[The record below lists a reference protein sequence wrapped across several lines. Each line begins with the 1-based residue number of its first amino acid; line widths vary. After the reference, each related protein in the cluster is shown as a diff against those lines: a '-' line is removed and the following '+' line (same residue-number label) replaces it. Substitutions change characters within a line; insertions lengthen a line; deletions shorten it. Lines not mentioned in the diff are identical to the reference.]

1 MLDLQIRLESHTQYM
16 AEDISFK
23 FLKVVVASILLYAV
37 VPPVTVH
44 ASSFCGPY
52 DSINVLGGEYRINS
66 NVWGST
72 PGEQCIEASSTSTYF
87 SVTHSTHNSSD
98 VAAYPFIFKGCHW
111 GYCTQNSG
119 MPLKISEM
127 STTPITW
134 IIDTNHAGGTWNASY
149 ESWFSTTGGTA
160 PNAAELMI
168 WINYAGGAGPAG
180 SKVATVSIGGADW
193 DVYFV
198 DWTHSAGWYYIAYKK
213 TIPAERVDLDL
224 KDFIDDASARGYIN
238 TDWYL
243 DNMETGFEIW
253 RGGEG
258 LTSNYFFAS
267 VLDNPPVVSIT
278 SPSNND
284 TFTEGAD
291 ITIDANASDSDG
303 NVSKVEF
310 YQGST
315 KLGEDT
321 VPPYSYNWQSIPA
334 GDFSLTAIASDN
346 YGTETTSKAVH
357 ITVVGGNGSGRILRE
372 WWTDMP
378 GDTVNDL
385 TSDVNYPDNP
395 AGRGVLASLEGPT
408 DTNDNYGAR
417 IRGFLHPI
425 TTGDYTFWIASDANS
440 ELWLSADADPC
451 NAVLI
456 AYVPGRTEPN
466 EWDKFAQQQ
475 SLPISLTG
483 GGKYYIEI
491 LHKAGDGN
499 DNLSVAWEGPDLNQ
513 QIIRGLF
520 LSPYLINFNGTIQKC
535 TVNAGK
541 IQGFDSISC
550 SGAFGV
556 NAAMLDAADNITVQI
571 YSGIDDYTVYNQTI
585 TMESL
590 SHSRNNIYSYKHK
603 VRSGQPGAITSLK
616 FDAGKNTFSM
626 QTKNTNLTGLGCPLY
641 LLIDLGT
648 YAAMGV
654 ADENAVNGK
663 NLIPTRLMRTYKD
676 TLVVNKA
683 KARHNSKKP
692 YSDTLSVTGDIAVI
706 DTDVNL
712 CNEDVNFIWGEQVFR
727 VPHGEFTA
735 PKGHLYKCSKVV
747 ADANGDPGLVTAQV
761 DIDKATFTV
770 SVSGASAIDAASASI
785 PFGISFADFNEIVVV
800 NRDTG
805 RSW

>member
-1 MLDLQIRLESHTQYM
+1 MFGYKIITGFYDKCLP
-16 AEDISFK
+16 EDIRAT
-23 FLKVVVASILLYAV
+23 FLRIVAASVLLYAV
-37 VPPVTVH
+37 VFPVTVH

-72 PGEQCIEASSTSTYF
+72 PGEQCIEASSNSTYF
-87 SVTHSTHNSSD
+87 SVTHSTHNSSG

-111 GYCTQNSG
+111 GNCTQDSG
-119 MPLKISEM
+119 MPLKVSEIA
-127 STTPITW
+127 SAPFGW
-134 IIDTNHAGGTWNASY
+134 SIDTNSAGGTWNAAY

-180 SKVATVSIGGADW
+180 SKVATVTIGGADW
-193 DVYFV
+193 DVYFA
-198 DWTHSAGWYYIAYKK
+198 DWSHTAGWYYIAYKI
-213 TIPAERVDLDL
+213 TSPATSVNLDL
-224 KDFIDDASARGYIN
+224 KDFIDDSVSRGFID

-243 DNMETGFEIW
+243 DNMEAGFEIW
-253 RGGEG
+253 RDGEG
-258 LTSNYFFAS
+258 LTSNSFYAS
-267 VLDNPPVVSIT
+267 PINNFPSVSIT
-278 SPSNND
+278 SPSNSD

-321 VPPYSYNWQSIPA
+321 VPPYSYTWQSIPA
-334 GDFSLTAIASDN
+334 GDFNLTAVASDN
-346 YGTETTSKAVH
+346 HGAETTSEVVH
-357 ITVVGGNGSGRILRE
+357 IKVIGGGGSGRILRE
-372 WWTDMP
+372 WWTNMP
-378 GDTVNDL
+378 GDAVSDL
-385 TSDVNYPDNP
+385 TSHVNYPDNP

-408 DTNDNYGAR
+408 DTNDNYGDR

-425 TTGDYTFWIASDANS
+425 TTGDYTFRIASDANS

-491 LHKAGDGN
+491 LHKAGDGS
-499 DNLSVAWEGPDLNQ
+499 DNLSVAWEGPNLSQ
-513 QIIRGLF
+513 QIIHGLF
-520 LSPYLINFNGTIQKC
+520 LSPYLLNFNGTIQKC
-535 TVNAGK
+535 AVKAGK

-550 SGAFGV
+550 SGTFGAT
-556 NAAMLDAADNITVQI
+556 NTMLDAADNITVQI
-571 YSGIDDYTVYNQTI
+571 YSGVDDYTVYNQTI
-585 TMESL
+585 AMESF
-590 SHSRNNIYSYKHK
+590 SHSRNIYSYKHK
-603 VRSGQPGAITSLK
+603 VSSGRPGAITSLK
-616 FDAGKNTFSM
+616 FDTGRNTFSM
-626 QTKNTNLTGLGCPLY
+626 QTKNTDLTGLGCPLY
-641 LLIDLGT
+641 LLIDFGT

-663 NLIPTRLMRTYKD
+663 NLIPACLMRTHKD

-683 KARHNSKKP
+683 KAS
-692 YSDTLSVTGDIAVI
+692 SSSLSVTGNIAMI

-712 CNEDVNFIWGEQVFR
+712 SSMDVNFIWGAQMFR
-727 VPHGEFTA
+727 VPPRSFNKT
-735 PKGHLYKCSKVV
+735 GHLFKCSKVV
-747 ADANGDPGLVTAQV
+747 ADTNGDPGLVTAQV
-761 DIDKATFTV
+761 DIYKATFTL
-770 SVSGASAIDAASASI
+770 SVTGANAINAASASI

-800 NRDTG
+800 NRVTG

>member
-1 MLDLQIRLESHTQYM
+1 MLDRQIRLKSHTQYM

-23 FLKVVVASILLYAV
+23 FLRVVVAGILLYAV
-37 VPPVTVH
+37 VFPVTVH
-44 ASSFCGPY
+44 ASSFCGRY
-52 DSINVLGGEYRINS
+52 DTINALGGEYRINS

-111 GYCTQNSG
+111 GNCTQSSG
-119 MPLKISEM
+119 MPLKVSEIS
-127 STTPITW
+127 SAPFSW
-134 IIDTNHAGGTWNASY
+134 SIDTNNAGGTWNASY
-149 ESWFSTTGGTA
+149 ESWFSTTGGTE
-160 PNAAELMI
+160 PNAAEIMI
-168 WINYAGGAGPAG
+168 WINYNGGAGPAG
-180 SKVATVSIGGADW
+180 SKVATVTIGGADW
-193 DVYFV
+193 DVYFA
-198 DWTHSAGWYYIAYKK
+198 DWSHTAGWYYIAYKI
-213 TIPAERVDLDL
+213 TSPATSVTLDL
-224 KDFIDDASARGYIN
+224 KEFIDDSVSRGYIN
-238 TDWYL
+238 TEWYL
-243 DNMETGFEIW
+243 DNMEAGFEIW
-253 RGGEG
+253 RDGEG
-258 LTSNYFFAS
+258 LTSNSFFAS
-267 VLDNPPVVSIT
+267 PINNFPSVSIT

-284 TFTEGAD
+284 TFIEGAD

-321 VPPYSYNWQSIPA
+321 VAPYSYNWQSIPA
-334 GDFSLTAIASDN
+334 GDFNLTAVASDN
-346 YGTETTSKAVH
+346 YGTQTTSVVIH
-357 ITVVGGNGSGRILRE
+357 ITVGSGRILRE
-372 WWTDMP
+372 WWTDIP
-378 GDTVNDL
+378 GDAVNDF

-408 DTNDNYGAR
+408 DTNDNYGDR

-466 EWDKFAQQQ
+466 EWDKYPQQQ

-491 LHKAGDGN
+491 LHKAGEDS

-520 LSPYLINFNGTIQKC
+520 LSPYLINFNSTIQKC
-535 TVNAGK
+535 TVTAGK

-550 SGAFGV
+550 SVAFGAT
-556 NAAMLDAADNITVQI
+556 NAMLDAADNITVQI
-571 YSGIDDYTVYNQTI
+571 YSGVDDYTVYNQTI

-590 SHSRNNIYSYKHK
+590 SHSKNIYSYKHK

-616 FDAGKNTFSM
+616 FDTAKNTFSM
-626 QTKNTNLTGLGCPLY
+626 QTKNTDLTGLGCPLY
-641 LLIDLGT
+641 LLVDLGT
-648 YAAMGV
+648 YAAMGI

-663 NLIPTRLMRTYKD
+663 NLIPARLMRTYKD

-683 KARHNSKKP
+683 KAKHNSKAS
-692 YSDTLSVTGDIAVI
+692 SDTLSVTGDIAVI
-706 DTDVNL
+706 DPNVNL
-712 CNEDVNFIWGEQVFR
+712 CNEDVNFIWGAKMFSI
-727 VPHGEFTA
+727 PPGSFNKT
-735 PKGHLYKCSKVV
+735 GHLFKCSKVV
-747 ADANGDPGLVTAQV
+747 ADTNGDTGLVTAQV
-761 DIDKATFTV
+761 DTDKATFTV
-770 SVSGASAIDAASASI
+770 SVSGASAIDTASASI

-800 NRDTG
+800 NRVTG